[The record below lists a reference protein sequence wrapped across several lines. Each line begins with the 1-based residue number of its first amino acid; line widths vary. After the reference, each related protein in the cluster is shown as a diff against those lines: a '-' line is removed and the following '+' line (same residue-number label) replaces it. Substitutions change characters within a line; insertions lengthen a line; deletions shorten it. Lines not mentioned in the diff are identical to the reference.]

1 MRLTVLTLA
10 LALLPAATAP
20 AAPAPLP
27 RRPARPQRVSRQ
39 MQIDER
45 ARRLA
50 ELNVTWRVENRGGQA
65 VLRFNVTHP
74 SGNSAMGGTRWIRG
88 DDLPAALD
96 NVLRT
101 VERFLLQPQ

>member
-10 LALLPAATAP
+10 MALLPAALAP

-50 ELNVTWRVENRGGQA
+50 ALKVTWRVEHRYGQPT
-65 VLRFNVTHP
+65 LTFSVTHP
-74 SGNSAMGGTRWIRG
+74 SGNSAMGGTRMISG

-96 NVLRT
+96 SVLRT
-101 VERFLLQPQ
+101 VERFLNRPQ